1 MYAAD
6 KRVLCVDDEP
16 NVLEGLR
23 RTLRGQYR
31 VTTAVG
37 GAAGLEAIQHDG
49 PFAVVVS
56 DLRMPEMDGVAF
68 LSRVRQLSP
77 DTVRVLLTGQA
88 DLDAAIAAVNEG
100 HIFRFLS
107 KPCPQPTLL
116 QALDAATEQYRLVT
130 AERVLLEQTLYGSI
144 KALTDILALAVPSAF
159 GRAVRAKAHLS
170 ELAERAGI
178 KGQWVV
184 EVAAM
189 LSQIGCVTIPL
200 EAAGRIYGGHWLSA
214 EEQAMAERLPLVAE
228 GLIAGIPRLEN
239 VREILAYHRK
249 RFDGSGEPH
258 DSLCGDAIPWG
269 ARALAIV
276 LDFDELQAR
285 GFSTGLALDT
295 LRGRP
300 GWYDP
305 EILAAF
311 AEMPSIRESDVDVF
325 ELPLKALEVGMMFAE
340 DVKTTTGVLFI
351 ARGQEVSP
359 TLLERIHNLPRIIEV
374 VEPVHVAVR
383 RDQIEAT
390 DALYAAIAYEEAS

>member
-6 KRVLCVDDEP
+6 NRVLCVDDEP

-37 GAAGLEAIQHDG
+37 GAAGIEAIQRDG
-49 PFAVVVS
+49 PFAVVIS

-68 LSRVRQLSP
+68 LSRVRQRSP

-107 KPCPQPTLL
+107 KPCAQPVLL
-116 QALDAATEQYRLVT
+116 QALDAAAEQHRLIT

-170 ELAERAGI
+170 ALAERAGI
-178 KGQWVV
+178 QGQWQV

-189 LSQIGCVTIPL
+189 LSQIGCVTIPP
-200 EAAGRIYGGHWLSA
+200 EIAARIYGGHWLSA
-214 EEQAMAERLPLVAE
+214 EEQAMAGRLPLVAE
-228 GLIAGIPRLEN
+228 GLIGSIPRLET
-239 VREILAYHRK
+239 VRDILAYHRK
-249 RFDGSGEPH
+249 HYDGSGEPY
-258 DSLCGDAIPWG
+258 DSVAGEAIPWG
-269 ARALAIV
+269 ARALRLV

-285 GFSTGLALDT
+285 GFSNGLALDT
-295 LRGRP
+295 LRGRA
-300 GWYDP
+300 GWYDRT
-305 EILAAF
+305 ILETF
-311 AEMPSIRESDVDVF
+311 AELPSIRDADVDVY
-325 ELPLKALEVGMMFAE
+325 ELPLRALQPGMVFAE
-340 DVKTTTGVLFI
+340 DVRTTTGVLFI
-351 ARGQEVSP
+351 ARGQEVTSS
-359 TLLERIHNLPRIIEV
+359 LLERIQNLPRIIEV
-374 VEPVHVAVR
+374 VEPVRVAVH
-383 RDQIEAT
+383 RDQAGAT
-390 DALYAAIAYEEAS
+390 DSLFAALALE

>member
-1 MYAAD
+1 MNIVD

-37 GAAGLEAIQHDG
+37 GAAGLEAIRDEG
-49 PFAVVVS
+49 PFAVVIS

-68 LSRVRQLSP
+68 LSRVRQASP

-107 KPCPQPTLL
+107 KPCPQTVLV
-116 QALDAATEQYRLVT
+116 QALEAATEQHRLIT

-159 GRAVRAKAHLS
+159 GRAVRAKAYLS
-170 ELAERAGI
+170 ELAEGVGLQG
-178 KGQWVV
+178 KWQV

-189 LSQIGCVTIPL
+189 LSQIGCVTIPP
-200 EAAGRIYGGHWLSA
+200 EITGGLRWAWLSA

-228 GLIAGIPRLEN
+228 GLIASIPRLDA
-239 VREILAYHRK
+239 VRDILAYHRK
-249 RFDGSGEPH
+249 HYDGSGEPYDH
-258 DSLCGDAIPWG
+258 VEGEAIPWG
-269 ARALAIV
+269 ARGLRIV

-285 GFSTGLALDT
+285 GFSNALALDT
-295 LRGRP
+295 LRGRA
-300 GWYDP
+300 GWYDQI
-305 EILAAF
+305 ILEQF
-311 AEMPSIRESDVDVF
+311 AELPSVREADVDVF
-325 ELPLKALEVGMMFAE
+325 DLPLRSLQSGMVFAD

-351 ARGQEVSP
+351 ARGQEVTP
-359 TLLERIHNLPRIIEV
+359 ALLERIQNLPRIVEV
-374 VEPVHVAVR
+374 VEPVRVAVR
-383 RDQIEAT
+383 RDQAADT
-390 DALYAAIAYEEAS
+390 AALFAALALE

>member
-1 MYAAD
+1 MNAAD

-37 GAAGLEAIQHDG
+37 GAAGLEAIQRDG

-68 LSRVRQLSP
+68 LSRVRNVSP

-107 KPCPQPTLL
+107 KPCAQPTLL
-116 QALDAATEQYRLVT
+116 QALDAAAEQHRLIT

-159 GRAVRAKAHLS
+159 GRAVRAKAHLG
-170 ELAERAGI
+170 ELAARVGI
-178 KGQWVV
+178 YGQWQV

-189 LSQIGCVTIPL
+189 LSQIGCVTIPP
-200 EAAGRIYGGHWLSA
+200 EIASRIYGGHWLSA
-214 EEQAMAERLPLVAE
+214 EEQAMADRLPLVAE
-228 GLIAGIPRLEN
+228 GLIASIPRLET
-239 VREILAYHRK
+239 VRDILAYHRK
-249 RFDGSGEPH
+249 HYDGSGEPY
-258 DSLCGDAIPWG
+258 DSVSGDAIPWG
-269 ARALAIV
+269 GRALRIV

-295 LRGRP
+295 LRGRA
-300 GWYDP
+300 GWYDH
-305 EILAAF
+305 EILEAF
-311 AEMPSIRESDVDVF
+311 AELPSVREADVDVYDI
-325 ELPLKALEVGMMFAE
+325 PLRSLQPGMVFAE
-340 DVKTTTGVLFI
+340 DVKTTMGVLFI
-351 ARGQEVSP
+351 ARGQEVTS
-359 TLLERIHNLPRIIEV
+359 TLLERIQNLPRIIEV
-374 VEPVHVAVR
+374 VEPVKVAVHR
-383 RDQIEAT
+383 EQEAAT
-390 DALYAAIAYEEAS
+390 DLLYAAMAAE

>member
-16 NVLEGLR
+16 NVLDGLR

-37 GAAGLEAIQHDG
+37 GAAGLEAIERDG
-49 PFAVVVS
+49 PFAVVIS

-107 KPCPQPTLL
+107 KPCPQPVLYR
-116 QALDAATEQYRLVT
+116 ALAAAEEQYRLLT

-159 GRAVRAKAHLS
+159 GRAVRAKAHLG
-170 ELAERAGI
+170 ELAARAGI
-178 KGQWVV
+178 HGQWQV

-189 LSQIGCVTIPL
+189 LSQIGCVTIPP
-200 EAAGRIYGGHWLSA
+200 EVASRIYGGHWLSA
-214 EEQAMAERLPLVAE
+214 EEQAMADRLPLVAE
-228 GLIAGIPRLEN
+228 GLIASIPRLET
-239 VREILAYHRK
+239 VRDILAYHRK
-249 RFDGSGEPH
+249 HYDGSGEPY
-258 DSLCGDAIPWG
+258 DSVAGDAIPWG
-269 ARALAIV
+269 ARALRIV

-295 LRGRP
+295 LGGRA

-305 EILAAF
+305 QILDTF
-311 AEMPSIRESDVDVF
+311 AELPSIREADVDVF
-325 ELPLKALEVGMMFAE
+325 DLSLRALQPGMVFAE

-351 ARGQEVSP
+351 ARGQEVTP
-359 TLLERIHNLPRIIEV
+359 TLLERIQNLPRIIEV
-374 VEPVHVAVR
+374 VEPVRVAVR
-383 RDQIEAT
+383 RAQEGAT
-390 DALYAAIAYEEAS
+390 DMLYAALAVE